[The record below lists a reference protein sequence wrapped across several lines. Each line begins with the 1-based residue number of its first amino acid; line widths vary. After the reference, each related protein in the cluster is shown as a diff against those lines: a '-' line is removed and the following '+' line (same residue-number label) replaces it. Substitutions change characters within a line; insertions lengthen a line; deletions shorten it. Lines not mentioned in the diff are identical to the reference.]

1 MSKWSSYKD
10 QQLLVENWRKFLH
23 TEDLTSQF
31 RASGGIDPQKYAAM
45 KGKSKTAAALQ
56 PGIDELDEKI
66 LAAEK
71 AVAEANAAAAE
82 IDPEDIYA
90 PRRAREVIQKAEKKL
105 SDLQQQRQALLD
117 KIEGAGSLDPA
128 ARQAA
133 YVFDGNGAKLAGI
146 IEKILPEDDVKS
158 LRGNIFGKLDKY
170 FVDLK
175 PWMADEIRKDHQTR
189 LLMDALGKLVEL
201 GKRTDRDWDRVR
213 QARSKAINTINRS
226 VDSLVQ
232 KVVAMKKEP
241 VKYHPRTRRAAAG
254 AADMRNRLRRRS
266 TETT

>member
-31 RASGGIDPQKYAAM
+31 SATGGMDPEKYAAM

-56 PGIDELDEKI
+56 PGIDELDKKI
-66 LAAEK
+66 LAAEQEV
-71 AVAEANAAAAE
+71 AVENAAE
-82 IDPEDIYA
+82 IDPEDPYA
-90 PRRAREVIQKAEKKL
+90 PRRARERIQKAEKKL

-146 IEKILPEDDVKS
+146 IEKILPEDDVES
-158 LRGNIFGKLDKY
+158 LRGNIFGKLDKH

-201 GKRTDRDWDRVR
+201 GKRTDRDSDTVKR
-213 QARSKAINTINRS
+213 ARSKAIEHIVRS
-226 VDSLVQ
+226 VDSLVR
-232 KVVAMKKEP
+232 KGVAMKKEP